1 MVKKQGGGGFERT
14 LALFFNEDSFRYNWT
29 EFVDLD
35 YGGEFMTFIVLLIFS
50 VFCFTTGV
58 TARFWIA
65 KMVFDPTSDFD
76 EKKEMVYTVLSAAG
90 LVFISLIFGLTYH
103 LSMIIAILPGALG
116 ITFGEKVYYG
126 WEDLQKQLE
135 DEQYR
140 RLNDPYH

>member
-1 MVKKQGGGGFERT
+1 M
-14 LALFFNEDSFRYNWT
+14 
-29 EFVDLD
+29 DLD

-50 VFCFTTGV
+50 IFCFTAGV